1 MKPTLHV
8 EQNGAVTTVTARGK
22 IAGESSLDLLRAVE
36 LLVHDGHRRILLD
49 MAEVTY
55 VDSCGLGQ
63 LAAAFA
69 AAQDARASMK
79 LVRVTPRARALLH
92 ITRLNRVFE
101 IFTTREDAVH
111 SFRSLPV
118 SGCYTEGDPPCW
130 EVV

>member
-8 EQNGAVTTVTARGK
+8 EQDGAVTVLTARGK
-22 IAGESSLDLLRAVE
+22 IAGESARDLERAVE
-36 LLVHDGHRRILLD
+36 HLVHHGQHYILLD

-63 LAAAFA
+63 LVAAFA
-69 AAQDARASMK
+69 AAQDARASLK
-79 LVRVTPRARALLH
+79 LVRVTPRIRALLH

-101 IFTTREDAVH
+101 VFTTRQDAVH
-111 SFRSLPV
+111 SFRLQPA